1 VGLVGAGG
9 LGRSLTEQLTGF
21 DYRALLVTLGAFV
34 ILTMAIDG
42 VSGAARR
49 SIR

>member
-1 VGLVGAGG
+1 VGAGG

-21 DYRALLVTLGAFV
+21 DYRALMVTLGVFV
-34 ILTMAIDG
+34 MLTMAIDW
-42 VSGAARR
+42 VSGRVRR